1 MIYGT
6 DTTTGRVVG
15 MMAGIPLQPAGIP
28 APRYTGVDYYAGVRS
43 ATVARS
49 RARVDAYLAHAR
61 VAEHEAIARQLV
73 PRYYFVL
80 KSAASVY
87 LVRARNSRQAGQL
100 LTETVGT
107 AATVTSR
114 VQISQESAFV
124 MIDLNCNAAFAR
136 ATVSF
141 LATNS
146 VFTGV
151 IVQEQVVETGTL
163 VMI

>member
-1 MIYGT
+1 
-6 DTTTGRVVG
+6 
-15 MMAGIPLQPAGIP
+15 
-28 APRYTGVDYYAGVRS
+28 
-43 ATVARS
+43 
-49 RARVDAYLAHAR
+49 
-61 VAEHEAIARQLV
+61 
-73 PRYYFVL
+73 
-80 KSAASVY
+80 
-87 LVRARNSRQAGQL
+87 
-100 LTETVGT
+100 
-107 AATVTSR
+107 